1 MQEDFGT
8 RSATLVNSLG
18 HAAIYPARWRVR
30 DEKQGLRGH
39 THLSKLGT
47 RRWLQVGGAQRYLK
61 RTRIST
67 FDVAGRAQ
75 REEEMV
81 CRQH

>member
-30 DEKQGLRGH
+30 VEKEGLRGH

-47 RRWLQVGGAQRYLK
+47 RRWLQAGGAQRYLK